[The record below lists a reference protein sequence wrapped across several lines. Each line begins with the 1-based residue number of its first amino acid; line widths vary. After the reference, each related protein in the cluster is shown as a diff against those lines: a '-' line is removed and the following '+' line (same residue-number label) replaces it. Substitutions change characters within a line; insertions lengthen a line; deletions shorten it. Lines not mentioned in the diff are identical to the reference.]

1 MDRYHL
7 VPPEIYGSDFMPKAL
22 DITGQVFGNLK
33 ALSKEP
39 SQSGKTY
46 WLCECLLCGNKKVV
60 QTSHLVQG
68 NIKSCGCIP
77 LENNFSKTGSL
88 EERICILCKKP
99 FIPNVASRRYC
110 YECSPKGLPSK
121 DGLRFRKR
129 KIKNML
135 IEYKG
140 GKCQKCGYDKC
151 QGALQFH
158 HRNPQEKEFGLSNF
172 NLNDTNF
179 SIEKIYEEVDKCD
192 LLCANCHF
200 EVHYKDN
207 DDMGDQFKGQNG

>member
-1 MDRYHL
+1 MPFKHTTTDRYRPDL
-7 VPPEIYGSDFMPKAL
+7 PEIYGSDFMPKAL

-68 NIKSCGCIP
+68 NIKSCGCMP
-77 LENNFSKTGSL
+77 LENNFSKAGPL

-158 HRNPQEKEFGLSNF
+158 HRNPQEKEFALSSF

-207 DDMGDQFKGQNG
+207 DDIGD